1 MKTVL
6 ATLALST
13 LLVAIGGALV
23 VYSGIIDVGAD
34 APHSA
39 PLHAVLETTV
49 DQSARDSGAKT
60 FQPAGQLF

>member
-34 APHSA
+34 AQRA
-39 PLHAVLETTV
+39 T
-49 DQSARDSGAKT
+49 ARR
-60 FQPAGQLF
+60 AGDHP